1 MNWVKRLQDLEPI
14 TQTERLHEKIYD
26 KIVIKAQEY
35 TPEKAGEYKDSHA
48 LLGEIFLAHEEFKKD
63 PRHGEWDDMFGSY
76 LMETEQL
83 YDRAGQF
90 FTPMNVVRAMSEMTI
105 GLMSDGEMLAKPQI
119 MNDPA
124 AGCGRFMIGVAE
136 IYAKRV
142 GCFNFLFVNQDIDF
156 RMYVYMTMNA
166 ILYGIPSL
174 NVHCN
179 TISLE
184 YWEGTIVMRP
194 AGCPTFWRTIPKERL
209 DEIMK
214 APKRGLEKFV
224 DLPPAKK
231 RKKKKQISEKP
242 QQRSLFDLRE
252 S

>member
-14 TQTERLHEKIYD
+14 TQTKRLHEKIYD
-26 KIVIKAQEY
+26 KIIIKAQEY
-35 TPEKAGEYKDSHA
+35 TPEKADEYKDSHA
-48 LLGEIFLAHEEFKKD
+48 LLGEVYLAHEEFN
-63 PRHGEWDDMFGSY
+63 
-76 LMETEQL
+76 
-83 YDRAGQF
+83 RAGQF
-90 FTPMNVVRAMSEMTI
+90 FTPMNVVRAMCEVTI
-105 GLMSDGEMLAKPQI
+105 GVMSDEEMLAKPQM

-124 AGCGRFMIGVAE
+124 AGCGRFMIGAAE

-156 RMYVYMTMNA
+156 RMYVYTTMNA

-194 AGCPTFWRTIPKERL
+194 AECPTFWRTIPKERL
-209 DEIMK
+209 DEIMPQMK

-224 DLPPAKK
+224 DGLEPAKK
-231 RKKKKQISEKP
+231 RKKRKIPQEKP

>member
-1 MNWVKRLQDLEPI
+1 LEPI
-14 TQTERLHEKIYD
+14 TQTKRLHEKIYD
-26 KIVIKAQEY
+26 KIIIKAQEY
-35 TPEKAGEYKDSHA
+35 TPEKADEYKDSHA
-48 LLGEIFLAHEEFKKD
+48 LLGEVYLAHEEFKKD
-63 PRHGEWDDMFGSY
+63 PRHSEWDDMFGAY

-83 YDRAGQF
+83 YNRAGQF
-90 FTPMNVVRAMSEMTI
+90 FTPMNVVRAMCEVTI
-105 GLMSDGEMLAKPQI
+105 GVMSDEEMLAKPQM

-124 AGCGRFMIGVAE
+124 AGCGRFMIGAAE

-156 RMYVYMTMNA
+156 RMYVYTTMNA

-194 AGCPTFWRTIPKERL
+194 AECPTFWRTIPKERL
-209 DEIMK
+209 DEIMPQMK

-224 DLPPAKK
+224 DGLEPAKK
-231 RKKKKQISEKP
+231 RKKRKIPQEKP